1 MLNAADDPKAEEA
14 RRLAEKKRNAYFAE
28 LEKESTAKGKRS
40 KKAVASKD
48 LAVKPAKPLA
58 GSKMAFPVGLKKTSN
73 IAMKGVAAPAAAEKK
88 GTGTATTAGDLTT
101 ITGIPP
107 PPEEDPP
114 LTDDTDEADA
124 NKYVRFTV
132 PSGCGGEDG
141 ATHVRVQVPG
151 GPAGA
156 GPVVEVELPIG
167 AKEGDALEAEVT
179 AWDASDVPPPAP
191 PRAMGAAGV
200 GAGAAPKLKPP
211 GAGAGAATAPKLGA
225 GAVGAVNAS
234 PAAGRSFFTVLV
246 IRGCEI
252 FDSTA
257 RTTALSSA
265 GSVSVG
271 ATSAR
276 PVASGDLGFK
286 PAGLGTTAG
295 ESNAPLEANLLM
307 GENAASDAGGGE
319 CESTIS
325 CFAVGVEGFGAFLA
339 RFSFVSPA
347 RILPRTSSSLAVC
360 ESIISRRR
368 RSSRIASSRS
378 AGVTASAGRP
388 PLPLDSGRGTAAA
401 ASDLAAVDADFSV
414 PLAEPRM
421 PPKPAPRL
429 TRPLDADAEP

>member
-151 GPAGA
+151 GQAGA

-191 PRAMGAAGV
+191 PRAMGGAGV
-200 GAGAAPKLKPP
+200 
-211 GAGAGAATAPKLGA
+211 
-225 GAVGAVNAS
+225 
-234 PAAGRSFFTVLV
+234 
-246 IRGCEI
+246 
-252 FDSTA
+252 
-257 RTTALSSA
+257 
-265 GSVSVG
+265 
-271 ATSAR
+271 
-276 PVASGDLGFK
+276 
-286 PAGLGTTAG
+286 
-295 ESNAPLEANLLM
+295 
-307 GENAASDAGGGE
+307 
-319 CESTIS
+319 
-325 CFAVGVEGFGAFLA
+325 
-339 RFSFVSPA
+339 
-347 RILPRTSSSLAVC
+347 
-360 ESIISRRR
+360 
-368 RSSRIASSRS
+368 
-378 AGVTASAGRP
+378 SAGRAAAAAAEGRAASAADDGGGRVP
-388 PLPLDSGRGTAAA
+388 AAAADGDGDDGAADGNGDGDGRSAAAAASAHGRRYGRSADGGYDDGYAAAAAAGTDGEYSGHGRAATAAA
-401 ASDLAAVDADFSV
+401 AEIVLHFSSSKN
-414 PLAEPRM
+414 RG
-421 PPKPAPRL
+421 
-429 TRPLDADAEP
+429 